1 MTENFGLLYTQ
12 LNMDL
17 TCNFEYTIECIIL
30 CTTDCTIECTILCTI
45 ECTILCTIECTFECT
60 RNVLRIIY
68 VSREIISFS
77 LLLASLSLSLCVDLQ
92 RSRIEKWSVLKIS
105 IFDFFW
111 TWDLGWDLDWDL
123 GWDLSTYCHGELGDY
138 FIQGCSKR
146 NVLRERML

>member
-45 ECTILCTIECTFECT
+45 ECTILCIIECTFECT
-60 RNVLRIIY
+60 RNVLRIFY

-92 RSRIEKWSVLKIS
+92 RSRIQKWSVLKIS
-105 IFDFFW
+105 IFDLFLDLRFGFRFGLRFIHILPRR
-111 TWDLGWDLDWDL
+111 TWGLLYTGL
-123 GWDLSTYCHGELGDY
+123 
-138 FIQGCSKR
+138 F
-146 NVLRERML
+146 